1 MISLYALQM
10 KLTAAEAISAVTVN
24 AAHAIDRSDKLGRLE
39 PGLQADIVLW
49 NMEAS
54 RELPYH
60 YGVNLVSKV
69 IKNGKVF
76 VGK

>member
-1 MISLYALQM
+1 M

-24 AAHAIDRSDKLGRLE
+24 AAHAIGRSDKLGRLE
-39 PGLQADIVLW
+39 VGLQADIVLW
-49 NMEAS
+49 NMEDY

-69 IKNGKVF
+69 IKNGKIF